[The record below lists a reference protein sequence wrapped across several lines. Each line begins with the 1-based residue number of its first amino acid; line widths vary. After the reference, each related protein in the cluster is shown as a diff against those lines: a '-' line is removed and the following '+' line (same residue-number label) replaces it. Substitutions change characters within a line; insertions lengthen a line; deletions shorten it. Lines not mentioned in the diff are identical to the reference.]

1 MQLTMESSNVNE
13 SKIKNKIWIILLSQ
27 VIRVYIEI
35 KLLASQS
42 KV

>member
-1 MQLTMESSNVNE
+1 MQLTMESSNFNE

-27 VIRVYIEI
+27 VIRVYREI